1 MLSLSPQPGQ
11 EGSLAKPRG
20 RGRTPRILGPTSGR
34 HFRLPTLSSIPM
46 TATAHPIAFLP
57 RQTIRPPGGPPVLHG
72 FPPAP
77 TNPTFPSSLPT
88 DAPHPSCE
96 TQYFQL
102 HQMFETDFGRN
113 PFFRTR
119 NQTPR

>member
-11 EGSLAKPRG
+11 EGPLAKPRG

-57 RQTIRPPGGPPVLHG
+57 RRTRRPTGGPPVLHG

-77 TNPTFPSSLPT
+77 TNHSFSSTLPITPT
-88 DAPHPSCE
+88 HPPYP
-96 TQYFQL
+96 TQYFHFPQL
-102 HQMFETDFGRN
+102 FH
-113 PFFRTR
+113 
-119 NQTPR
+119 